1 MKPEGSRPSRAS
13 VPNLPEGNN
22 MHKEIIIKLFGDEV
36 EHFDARFDSARKIAE
51 SVTRYLSTYG
61 CTVTVET
68 LSVKN

>member
-1 MKPEGSRPSRAS
+1 
-13 VPNLPEGNN
+13 
-22 MHKEIIIKLFGDEV
+22 MHKEIVIRIFGDEV

-51 SVTRYLSTYG
+51 LVTRYLSTYG